1 MAKSLKRMMCVMM
14 AAVLAL
20 LPMNAWAI
28 NGELNKINE
37 NEVEIYG
44 LDLAGEHS
52 VQVDLKIVGDDG
64 AAIEGASFSF
74 SDIAQGNV
82 VYQSPY
88 NNQTGLMTII
98 VSNGDKPLNAV
109 GDGPYDLGTLNVPT
123 TERAFVTMQGV
134 TGSDAMLRLQTESP
148 SGGIETVEL
157 NPKTDPDRKSVV

>member
-20 LPMNAWAI
+20 LPMSAWAI

-123 TERAFVTMQGV
+123 TERRA
-134 TGSDAMLRLQTESP
+134 
-148 SGGIETVEL
+148 
-157 NPKTDPDRKSVV
+157 DRQP

>member
-1 MAKSLKRMMCVMM
+1 MMFTGRDRSKMTVDGKQGVCGKGFAKVGAMAKSLKRMMCVMM

-20 LPMNAWAI
+20 LPMSAWAI

-109 GDGPYDLGTLNVPT
+109 GDGPYDLGTLNG
-123 TERAFVTMQGV
+123 ESFGRYRDRRA
-134 TGSDAMLRLQTESP
+134 ES
-148 SGGIETVEL
+148 EFR
-157 NPKTDPDRKSVV
+157 N